1 MSTTRSVSMKAEATG
16 PATLEPSSNRP
27 DYCCLRY
34 EAASSGGLTWD
45 LWRGAQAGPW
55 VSAIKTATTGAP
67 AVEQPAHYGVARP
80 AKRIEAAGHSIDRRI
95 ILSRSGKTE
104 RASPCRG
111 ISLPDRRPG
120 EQQESRR
127 RNRERDLTHVSLL
140 LYWSWTPFPHW
151 NAGSDATA
159 YFSTILRRRHAP
171 HFGRGVMT
179 AVTLAAPWLNYFDP
193 KCQCSVGLDSG
204 QNEIVRQAWLRRLP
218 LQFDRQYEVV
228 FSAQNLLQVAVGT
241 LIVKTSAGP

>member
-1 MSTTRSVSMKAEATG
+1 
-16 PATLEPSSNRP
+16 
-27 DYCCLRY
+27 
-34 EAASSGGLTWD
+34 SGGGTGTQKRPPANR
-45 LWRGAQAGPW
+45 RGP
-55 VSAIKTATTGAP
+55 
-67 AVEQPAHYGVARP
+67 
-80 AKRIEAAGHSIDRRI
+80 
-95 ILSRSGKTE
+95 
-104 RASPCRG
+104 PC
-111 ISLPDRRPG
+111 
-120 EQQESRR
+120 

-159 YFSTILRRRHAP
+159 YFSTCLRQRTAP
-171 HFGRGVMT
+171 HFARGVIT
-179 AVTLAAPWLNYFDP
+179 AITLAAPCLNYFDP

-228 FSAQNLLQVAVGT
+228 FSAQHLLQVAVGT